1 MHTGARNEVRCN
13 FPCDLIATINAKG
26 SSQQT
31 QPIKARNGAIEQHL
45 IVPLTHLGVGPLAF
59 IRFVC
64 PFVVFDLRDE
74 NWLLVLVENDQEVN
88 KVYGVARRK
97 FIRGSLQGKE
107 EGEGSFNHSVVEQPV
122 VRATITRFEWRVL
135 VAIDMED
142 VE

>member
-1 MHTGARNEVRCN
+1 MRTGAINEVRCN
-13 FPCDLIATINAKG
+13 YPCDLIATINAKG

-45 IVPLTHLGVGPLAF
+45 IIPLTHLGVGPLAF

-64 PFVVFDLRDE
+64 PFVIFDLRDE
-74 NWLLVLVENDQEVN
+74 NWLLVLVENDQEDN
-88 KVYGVARRK
+88 KVYGITRI
-97 FIRGSLQGKE
+97 FIGGSLRGKE
-107 EGEGSFNHSVVEQPV
+107 EGEGAFNHSVVEQPV
-122 VRATITRFEWRVL
+122 VRAIITRFEWRIS